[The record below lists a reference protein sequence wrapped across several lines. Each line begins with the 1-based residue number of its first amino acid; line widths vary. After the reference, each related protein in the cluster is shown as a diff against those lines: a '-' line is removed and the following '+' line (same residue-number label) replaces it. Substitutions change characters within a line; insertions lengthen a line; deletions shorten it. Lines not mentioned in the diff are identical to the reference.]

1 MRIIGIIL
9 AILLFVV
16 LVVIHEFGHF
26 ITAKLC
32 GVNVLEFSVGIG
44 PVLYK
49 KEKGG
54 TQYSLRSIPIGGYC
68 RLEGELAE
76 GEDGASNNDEKSYM
90 NAAWYK
96 KILICIAGAFN
107 NILLCLIV
115 LFFIFLYM
123 GSGSQTLGAVT
134 PGSPADLAGLKAEDK
149 IIAIDDVKMTSWNEI
164 VNTITNSNGDLEITF
179 ERDGNENSAILSPEY
194 DEELG
199 RKIVGITTK
208 MVHSPSVSAKASV
221 QTSVSFFVE
230 IKDTLIR
237 LVTGKESADNVV
249 GIVGIVDVVSQ
260 EIEYGLVNV
269 FYIMALISLNLG
281 VVNLLPIPGL
291 DGGKILFILFKTISG
306 GRISDNVEATVDTI
320 GLLILMALAILLIF
334 KDTMNLVIR

>member
-1 MRIIGIIL
+1 MRIVGIIL

-16 LVVIHEFGHF
+16 LIIIHEFGHF
-26 ITAKLC
+26 ITAKIC

-68 RLEGELAE
+68 RLEGEHDEDEDDAE
-76 GEDGASNNDEKSYM
+76 INDEKSYM
-90 NAAWYK
+90 NAPWYK

-107 NILLCLIV
+107 NIVLCLIV

-123 GSGSQTLGAVT
+123 GSGSQTLGAIT

-149 IIAIDDVKMTSWNEI
+149 IVAIDDVKMTSWNEI
-164 VNTITNSNGDLEITF
+164 VNTITSSDGDLKITF
-179 ERDGNENSAILSPEY
+179 ERDSKENSAILSPEY

-208 MVHSPSVSAKASV
+208 MVHSPKESAKASV

-237 LVTGKESADNVV
+237 LVSGKESADNVV

-260 EIEYGLVNV
+260 ELEYGLINV

-281 VVNLLPIPGL
+281 VVNLIPIPGL
-291 DGGKILFILFKTISG
+291 DGGKILFILIKTISG
-306 GRISDNVEATVDTI
+306 GRISDDVEATVDTI
-320 GLLILMALAILLIF
+320 GLLILMALALLLIF